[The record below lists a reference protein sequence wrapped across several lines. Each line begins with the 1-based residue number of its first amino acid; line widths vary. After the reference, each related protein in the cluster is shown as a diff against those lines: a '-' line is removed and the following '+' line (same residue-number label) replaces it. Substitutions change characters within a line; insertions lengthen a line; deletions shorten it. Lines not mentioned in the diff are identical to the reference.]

1 MPIRDLAS
9 HPEFYVKVGDLAEY
23 WAVSRQQIYK
33 QIESGSLEALRLGPR
48 LYRVRTSAALEFE
61 RSAGAFTAAS
71 SANPQLRLASRLPSR
86 IGVQRVSDSVQS
98 GKPNGAT
105 VKVNKK

>member
-1 MPIRDLAS
+1 MPIHDLAS

-33 QIESGSLEALRLGPR
+33 QIESGALEALRLGPR

-61 RSAGAFTAAS
+61 RSAGVFTAAS
-71 SANPQLRLASRLPSR
+71 SANPPLRLASRLPSR
-86 IGVQRVSDSVQS
+86 IGVQRVSDSVIS
-98 GKPNGAT
+98 GKPNGGT